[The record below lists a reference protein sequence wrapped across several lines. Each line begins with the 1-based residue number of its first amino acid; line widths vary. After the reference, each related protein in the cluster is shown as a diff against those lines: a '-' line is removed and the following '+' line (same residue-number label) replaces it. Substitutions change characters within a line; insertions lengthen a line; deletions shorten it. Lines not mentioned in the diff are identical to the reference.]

1 VSQVPEPAQTAWR
14 ETLRQRTIVA
24 AVVLGGWMAVIECR
38 LVFLQVIR
46 HGDLVARATLQQM
59 RKVDAAAKRGD
70 ILDRKGRVLATSVDA
85 DSIYAVPSAIEDP
98 VAVVGALCG
107 ALGDCSARDRDALVE
122 RLGKTKAFAYVK
134 RQVSPDQA
142 RRVAALNLEGIGF
155 IKEDR
160 RFYPNR
166 ALAAHLLG
174 YVGTDNKGLS
184 GLESTY
190 DAQIRGKAGTV
201 LVQADARRRAFA
213 RFERPPTAGSTVELT
228 IDEYIQHIAE
238 RELESGVALN
248 RAKGGSVIVM
258 NPHTGEILAMANEP
272 TFNPNAYREFDEVV
286 RRNRAVQDVYE
297 PGSTFKVVTVSAALE
312 EKVMTPNTIIDTN
325 PGRIE
330 VAGQV
335 IKENANHNYGVIP
348 LSQVIVE
355 SSNVGAIKIGFKVG
369 TDRLSRYV
377 GLYGFGRPV
386 SPDFPGESPGIV
398 WSPQKWTQL
407 GLAEVSMG
415 YQVAVTPLQ
424 IVSAVSAVAN
434 GGEMVE
440 PRVIRAVYRNNRRYE
455 VRPKVVRRTISADTA
470 ATLTGIM
477 EGVVSAEHGTAPG
490 AQIPGFTI
498 AGKTGTAR
506 KLVNHQYS
514 QSEYNASFVGFVP
527 SRDPAVAIVVVIDSP
542 HGPNQYFGGTVSA
555 PIFQRVAEATLRYLR
570 VGQTI
575 NPIPP
580 VLVTRRGETAAGAA
594 EVRSYGP
601 PKPVVSFVKDGP
613 PGTMPDLRGLSA
625 REAVR
630 ATVKLGLIARV
641 EGTGFVVAQDPPAG
655 AALDTVSGCRVTL
668 GRMTVAAQ
676 EQARP

>member
-1 VSQVPEPAQTAWR
+1 VTEAAQTAWR
-14 ETLRQRTIVA
+14 ETLRQRVIVA
-24 AVVLGGWMAVIECR
+24 AAVLGVWVAVIECR

-59 RKVDAAAKRGD
+59 RKIDAAAKRGD

-98 VAVVGALCG
+98 AAVVGALCG
-107 ALGDCSARDRDALVE
+107 ALGDCSAKERDALVD

-160 RFYPNR
+160 RFYPNK

-174 YVGTDNKGLS
+174 YVGVDNKGLS

-213 RFERPPTAGSTVELT
+213 RFERPPTAGSSVELT

-238 RELESGVALN
+238 RELESGVAAN
-248 RAKGGSVIVM
+248 RAKGGSIIVM

-272 TFNPNAYREFDEVV
+272 SFNPNAYREFDEVA
-286 RRNRAVQDVYE
+286 RRNRAVQDLYE

-312 EKVMTPNTIIDTN
+312 EKVMTPDTIIDTH

-330 VAGQV
+330 VAGTT
-335 IKENANHNYGVIP
+335 IRENANHDYGVIP

-369 TDRLSRYV
+369 TERLSRYV
-377 GLYGFGRPV
+377 GLYGFGHPV

-398 WSPQKWTQL
+398 WSPQKWTDRA
-407 GLAEVSMG
+407 LASVSMG

-455 VRPKVVRRTISADTA
+455 VRPKVVRRTTSVETA

-477 EGVVSAEHGTAPG
+477 EGVVSAEHGTAHA

-498 AGKTGTAR
+498 AGKTGTAA
-506 KLVNHQYS
+506 KLVDHVYS
-514 QSEYNASFVGFVP
+514 HSEYNASFVGFVP

-555 PIFQRVAEATLRYLR
+555 PIFQRVADATLRYLG

-575 NPIPP
+575 NPTPP
-580 VLVTRRGETAAGAA
+580 VLVARHDKTANGVAGLKT
-594 EVRSYGP
+594 YGP
-601 PKPVVSFVKDGP
+601 AKPVVSFVKDAP
-613 PGTMPDLRGLSA
+613 PGTMPDLRGLSG
-625 REAVR
+625 REALR
-630 ATVKLGLIARV
+630 AAVKLGLIARV
-641 EGTGFVVAQDPPAG
+641 DGTGFVVAQDPPAG
-655 AALDTVSGCRVTL
+655 TALDTVSGCRVTL
-668 GRMTVAAQ
+668 GRTIIAAQ
-676 EQARP
+676 EQPRP